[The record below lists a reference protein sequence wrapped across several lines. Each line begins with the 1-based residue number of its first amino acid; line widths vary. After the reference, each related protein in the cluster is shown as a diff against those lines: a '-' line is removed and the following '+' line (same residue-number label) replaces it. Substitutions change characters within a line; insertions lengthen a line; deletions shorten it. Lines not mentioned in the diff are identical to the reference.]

1 MQRHAVD
8 RQALRQRAAMWT
20 TPGEQPPLFY
30 FMRKDL
36 TEYLT
41 KASLSSLTRPCCNL
55 NSSSGSIQPYLSWNN
70 LGFVVLTRMLSLHQK
85 SELLQFRCGW
95 RTH

>member
-20 TPGEQPPLFY
+20 MPGEQPPLFY

-55 NSSSGSIQPYLSWNN
+55 KFSSGSIIHTWAGTISA
-70 LGFVVLTRMLSLHQK
+70 
-85 SELLQFRCGW
+85 LLC
-95 RTH
+95 